1 MDLDELRG
9 VQSTERQ
16 RDSLQ
21 HLRDSFYE
29 DVAAY
34 IESRKHRRDERAA
47 SVDNPF
53 SDERVRKLS
62 DEIETA
68 EEVAESL
75 YERRI
80 GKVVKLSSFA
90 AADAPVETEGMTTE
104 EAELFEDLVGRIE
117 RNKETVLSVLG
128 GATDVDPDATGP
140 SPGGS
145 EGASGGV
152 PGSTPEPPDGDVGAT
167 ADAAGDLLAD
177 AMGGEDRGGDAE
189 PESTYPGDASDDDPP
204 VPPEEP
210 EPSEG
215 ETERVPGANPA
226 DEGDGTEPE
235 SVGADS
241 ESAGSKLEL
250 AGSELDPD
258 DTRTTVRITR
268 DIGQI
273 LGVDDREY
281 DLESEDVVTLPSAN
295 AGPLV
300 DRDAAQRLE

>member
-21 HLRDSFYE
+21 HLRDTFYE

-34 IESRKHRRDERAA
+34 IAGRKQRRDERAA

-53 SDERVRKLS
+53 SDEQVRKLS

-68 EEVAESL
+68 EEVVESL

-90 AADAPVETEGMTTE
+90 AADAPVDTEGMTTE
-104 EAELFEDLVGRIE
+104 EADLFDDLVGRIE
-117 RNKETVLSVLG
+117 RNKETVLDVLG
-128 GATDVDPDATGP
+128 GATDVDLDAQDAAGSSSGTSHGA
-140 SPGGS
+140 S
-145 EGASGGV
+145 EGTPDPAA
-152 PGSTPEPPDGDVGAT
+152 PTPEDGVAT
-167 ADAAGDLLAD
+167 ADAGGDVLAD
-177 AMGGEDRGGDAE
+177 AMGGEDQGGDAGL
-189 PESTYPGDASDDDPP
+189 ESTSPAGASDDDPP

-210 EPSEG
+210 DPSG
-215 ETERVPGANPA
+215 DETGQVLGGNQT
-226 DEGDGTEPE
+226 EGDGGVESSPERAESEPGE
-235 SVGADS
+235 VEPGQ
-241 ESAGSKLEL
+241 
-250 AGSELDPD
+250 D

-281 DLESEDVVTLPSAN
+281 DLESEDVVSLPAAN

-300 DRDAAQRLE
+300 DRDAAERLE